1 MGSATTK
8 AIWTLAI
15 VACLLG
21 TVGHTQ
27 TIIGAELAELARVFR
42 GAVGLIAQAIVGVD
56 RVEARQIPNA
66 ERSQAIEELRNISR
80 ALSNLSVV
88 QMPLVQDLS
97 SYSSDVRLRGFDPEK
112 HGRMWREILLSVAS
126 VSNVVSTTVNHVET
140 SRWLQITFNESDR
153 LALREVLFAR
163 NNLLEKLRNSMPP
176 RTPEDLDQLDQLSQN
191 YRQLIASLHALNI
204 ALTRATDRVR
214 SG

>member
-1 MGSATTK
+1 MRDLVRSSRGMTAWRLCDFGRERMGSATTK
-8 AIWTLAI
+8 TIWTLAI

-80 ALSNLSVV
+80 ALS
-88 QMPLVQDLS
+88 
-97 SYSSDVRLRGFDPEK
+97 
-112 HGRMWREILLSVAS
+112 
-126 VSNVVSTTVNHVET
+126 
-140 SRWLQITFNESDR
+140 
-153 LALREVLFAR
+153 
-163 NNLLEKLRNSMPP
+163 
-176 RTPEDLDQLDQLSQN
+176 
-191 YRQLIASLHALNI
+191 
-204 ALTRATDRVR
+204 
-214 SG
+214 